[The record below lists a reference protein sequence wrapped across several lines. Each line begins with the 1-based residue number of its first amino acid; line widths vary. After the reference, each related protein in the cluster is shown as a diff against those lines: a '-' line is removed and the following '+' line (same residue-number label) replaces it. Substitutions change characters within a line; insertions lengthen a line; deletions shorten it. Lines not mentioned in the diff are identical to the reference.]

1 MKGKYMEI
9 RMKPI
14 HRLTLALAV
23 FILSCGH
30 DIEGPSPE
38 VINLEPDIVCNDQV
52 TTRIVI
58 QGSGMSPLGTDL
70 LNSPDVVLPEI
81 TLLRVQDLD
90 GTENA
95 SLEGDII
102 PAGSAEEEGHVRWT
116 SREEM
121 NFDVYPELNLDEGI
135 YSTEV
140 KNKNGSSFVLWPA
153 LVVVPPPT
161 ADAIEPD
168 IVCTADQ
175 ARQITIQGEGFL
187 KIGDDLP
194 DVSVE
199 GAEDTWEADSLDDCT
214 AIPGPT
220 EGIETCG
227 ELTFTIPEG
236 ELQPPGGDLW
246 ANYNI
251 IVTNPDPAG
260 CVSTDPLN
268 LTVVPPAELV
278 AVSPDIICTEQFD
291 NELVITGSGFLQID
305 SEVPMIYAGDKVY
318 EAESLDGCETIEG
331 PVESVETCTSM
342 TFTVEQADLAPGN
355 YDVTVVNPAST
366 DCLSRNSVVLTVVPP
381 PEITEV
387 DPPYICNEQSDS
399 LVTIRGSGFLIID
412 DENPTVDIDGHSFSA
427 DTLAGCEAVEGPV
440 EDVQTCDE
448 LSFTIPAGTLE
459 PGTYDIAVT
468 NPEPASC
475 SDTVLASIVVV
486 PPPEIHS
493 IQPDIAC
500 LEGDDAV
507 FTVEGSGFIRDG
519 DDFPTVTTDGT
530 TFTADSV
537 SGCTTIETADDAE
550 SCDSLTFSMGEGDL
564 DPGLYS
570 LSVTNPEP
578 AACTTAE
585 SVLLLIAGPPTIES
599 VEPASACSETLPEE
613 LTLTGDNFLVI
624 DDALPAVTFDAA
636 DVTISAVGGCTD
648 VTGLTETVETCL
660 SVTITVPSSLQ
671 TFGSHTI
678 AVINPPPADCLSPA
692 QIEFAI
698 VLPPSITGVVPSRV
712 CETGVDFTVMGENF
726 VPSTQVR
733 LNGTEALSVDYIS
746 DTEITAHFDP
756 LPGGSYDV
764 TVSNGEDCEAVLE
777 DGLIIV
783 ELPYLFFVDPP
794 VLYSGISIQ
803 ITVYAS
809 GIVGEVTSVT
819 ITPSDGGDS
828 ISLVHTF
835 DPEKPN
841 RIIATVPSGLDT
853 GLWDVTVED
862 DVGCVATLTGAF
874 EVTDSLT
881 LALESMDPAFGWT
894 DEDTGVQITS
904 PSPPPDGFVNF
915 VATPRAYLNPHEPE
929 EGDRAAPLQ
938 SVAFVDETLLT
949 GVVPE
954 GMPVDTYDLIVVN
967 PDGAVGVLDSAF
979 TVTADPPPV
988 IVNVTPSSIVNGG
1001 DADVTAQGRNFRN
1014 PTAQVTCVAPDETMV
1029 TLDAVVNGFTGETA
1043 DITIPA
1049 AGLADG
1055 SVCVLRLTNDDGTY
1069 ADYSAIAVT
1078 NPSENIWPFAPS
1090 TSMNV
1095 ARRAPAASAGRATG
1109 AARFVYAVGGDDGT
1123 EAGAFDSV
1131 EAATVDLYGNM
1142 GAWRILANALP
1153 EPRTLAGVARL
1164 GRYIYLV
1171 GGNNGSA
1178 ETDKVLR
1185 AKILDPK
1192 NVPEVT
1198 DINLE
1203 RGPGTGLDG
1212 GTWYYRVSA
1221 VMPADDPDNPSGE
1234 TLPSDPLVVLLP
1246 EIPEKVILTIYWT
1259 GVAGAAGYRIYR
1271 SPAPDLTAGSERL
1284 LDAVGAGVLQYVDDG
1299 STAPGD
1305 EEPLKIGDTGTWAE
1319 MPPLSGPREYPGVT
1333 LAIDPA
1339 AGDTYYI
1346 YAVGGRGGGIALAD
1360 YEYAAITVSGDG
1372 SQAMAAWTQ
1381 VDTNDLSVGRWQL
1394 NLLAMD
1400 HSKASYI
1407 PEGATYVY
1415 AAGGADAA
1423 VTGGIRDVEVA
1434 IVQAGG
1440 TLGAWLSVS
1449 DMQGGGY
1456 AGYGYAGA
1464 NNTLYVF
1471 GGRGAGPAGNCSSA
1485 KIDIAS
1491 PPDLENWNALGFNLN
1506 VDRYLVGSAV
1516 ESAFIFLV
1524 GGETT
1529 GGTPTST
1536 TESTVW

>member
-1 MKGKYMEI
+1 MQ
-9 RMKPI
+9 
-14 HRLTLALAV
+14 RLLFAFLAV
-23 FILSCGH
+23 SFLATGCSR
-30 DIEGPSPE
+30 DITGPSPE
-38 VINLEPDIVCNDQV
+38 VLNLEPDIVCNDQL
-52 TTRIVI
+52 TTEII
-58 QGSGMSPLGTDL
+58 IHGSGMSPLGLDL
-70 LNSPDVVLPEI
+70 LNSPEVSLPELTVTKI
-81 TLLRVQDLD
+81 QELD
-90 GTENA
+90 GTEAGA
-95 SLEGDII
+95 SEGVVI
-102 PAGSAEEEGHVRWT
+102 PPGTAEEEGYVRWT
-116 SREEM
+116 SQEQM
-121 NFDVYPELNLDEGI
+121 SFDVYPELELEPGI
-135 YSTEV
+135 YSIEA
-140 KNKNGSSFVLWPA
+140 KNRNGSSFVLSPA

-175 ARQITIQGEGFL
+175 ARQITIRGEGFL
-187 KIGDDLP
+187 RIGDDLP

-613 LTLTGDNFLVI
+613 LTLTGDNFLII
-624 DDALPAVTFDAA
+624 DDDLPAVTFDGT

-660 SVTITVPSSLQ
+660 SVTITVPSSLM
-671 TFGSHTI
+671 TDGSHTI

-712 CETGVDFTVMGENF
+712 CETGVDFTVIGENF

-733 LNGTEALSVDYIS
+733 LNGTDALSVDYIS
-746 DTEITAHFDP
+746 DTEIMAHFGP

-764 TVSNGEDCEAVLE
+764 TVSNGEDCDATLE
-777 DGLIIV
+777 DGLVIV

-794 VLYSGISIQ
+794 VLYNGISIQ
-803 ITVYAS
+803 ITIYAS

-819 ITPSDGGDS
+819 IAPSDGGDS
-828 ISLVHTF
+828 ISLEFTF

-841 RIIATVPSGLDT
+841 RIIGTVPAELNVGW
-853 GLWDVTVED
+853 WDVTVLD
-862 DVGCVATLTGAF
+862 DVGCEATLLQAF
-874 EVTDSLT
+874 EVTADLT
-881 LALESMDPAFGWT
+881 LAVDDMTPPFGWR
-894 DEDTGVQITS
+894 DENTAVQITS
-904 PSPPPDGFVNF
+904 PSPPPDGYVNF
-915 VATPRAYLNPHEPE
+915 AATPRAYLNPHEPE
-929 EGDRAAPLQ
+929 EGDRAAPLE
-938 SVAFVDETLLT
+938 SVAFVSETLLT
-949 GVVPE
+949 AVVRD
-954 GMPVDTYDLIVVN
+954 GMPAGVYDLIVVN
-967 PDGAVGVLDSAF
+967 PEGQVGLLDSAF
-979 TVTADPPPV
+979 TVTVDPPPV
-988 IVNVTPSSIVNGG
+988 IENVTPASIVNGG
-1001 DADVTAQGRNFRN
+1001 EDYVTAQGRNFRN
-1014 PTAQVTCVAPDETMV
+1014 PTAELTCVEPDEDV
-1029 TLDAVVNGFTGETA
+1029 TVVVATVTDSTAETA
-1043 DITIPA
+1043 EITIPT
-1049 AGLADG
+1049 GTLADG
-1055 SVCVLRLTNDDGTY
+1055 SVCVLRLTNDDGMY
-1069 ADYSAIAVT
+1069 ADYSAIGVT
-1078 NPSENIWPFAPS
+1078 NPSENLWPVEPS
-1090 TSMNV
+1090 TDMVV
-1095 ARRAPAASAGRATG
+1095 ARRALSASAGRATT
-1109 AARFVYAVGGDDGT
+1109 AARFVYAIGGDNGT
-1123 EAGAFDSV
+1123 EAGAFDSI
-1131 EAATVDLYGNM
+1131 EAASVDLYGNM
-1142 GAWRILANALP
+1142 GTWRILHNPLP
-1153 EPRTLAGVARL
+1153 EPRTLAGVAQL
-1164 GRYIYLV
+1164 GRFIYLV
-1171 GGNNGSA
+1171 GGNNAAA
-1178 ETDKVLR
+1178 ETGQVIR
-1185 AKILDPK
+1185 AKILDPR
-1192 NVPEVT
+1192 NAPEIS

-1212 GTWYYRVSA
+1212 GTWYYKVAA
-1221 VMPADDPDNPSGE
+1221 VMAADDPDNPDGE
-1234 TLPSDPLVVLLP
+1234 ALPSDPLVVLLP
-1246 EIPEKVILTIYWT
+1246 ELDEKIHLTIYWI
-1259 GVAGAAGYRIYR
+1259 GVAGVAGYRIYR
-1271 SPAPDLTAGSERL
+1271 SPTPDLTSGSERFL
-1284 LDAVGAGVLQYVDDG
+1284 AQVASDALQYKDDG
-1299 STAPGD
+1299 SADTTD
-1305 EEPLKIGDTGTWAE
+1305 EEPLRIGDLGTWAVE
-1319 MPPLSGPREYPGVT
+1319 PALNGPREYPGVT
-1333 LAIDPA
+1333 IAADPVTA
-1339 AGDTYYI
+1339 DTWHI
-1346 YAVGGRGGGIALAD
+1346 YAVGGRRGGAVQD
-1360 YEYAAITVSGDG
+1360 SYEYATITVAGDG
-1372 SQAMAAWTQ
+1372 SQTVSSWTE
-1381 VDTNDLSVGRWQL
+1381 VTDNALRNGRWQL

-1400 HSKASYI
+1400 HGKASFIDPGTTYI
-1407 PEGATYVY
+1407 Y
-1415 AAGGADAA
+1415 APGGTDADA
-1423 VTGGIRDVEVA
+1423 TGGIRDVDVA
-1434 IVQAGG
+1434 IVLEGG
-1440 TLGAWLSVS
+1440 TLGAWAAVS
-1449 DMQGGGY
+1449 NMQGGGY
-1456 AGYGYAGA
+1456 AGYGFAGA
-1464 NNTLYVF
+1464 NNSLFVF
-1471 GGRGAGPAGNCSSA
+1471 GGQGARPTTSNSAA
-1485 KIDIAS
+1485 KIDSAS
-1491 PPDLENWNALGFNLN
+1491 VPDLENWNAMGFGLN
-1506 VDRYLVGSAV
+1506 EPRYLLGSAV
-1516 ESAFIFLV
+1516 ESAFIFLL
-1524 GGETT
+1524 GGMTT
-1529 GGTPTST
+1529 GDVPTNT